1 MIADVIFQN
10 GAFRIHSMTPLQD
23 KGPLHSDF
31 IESDTVCPVESE
43 LLQLSSVS
51 SGSEWFV
58 DFKTPTGYIGPEL
71 SLLRAFATH
80 TATHG

>member
-1 MIADVIFQN
+1 
-10 GAFRIHSMTPLQD
+10 MTATGESGLSN
-23 KGPLHSDF
+23 LISSD
-31 IESDTVCPVESE
+31 ILCSVESE
-43 LLQLSSVS
+43 LLQLGPVS

-71 SLLRAFATH
+71 RLLRAFATH